1 MGCLTVPH
9 QNRYHPFNDA
19 GLRFS
24 SPSNYYASRMAKEPE
39 LEAITR
45 VAIEHARHAM
55 RIRLGEF
62 KNDKYVSAESRL
74 EHKLVAASLL
84 EDSARITE
92 TLQGFGPKLGRQS
105 LTPVPHEASW
115 QLWDNSRG
123 LYRCDTFS
131 SFVAKTNS
139 VVRGNPL
146 TQNVIRYWVNDS
158 GAGFGI
164 QFRRT
169 AKGSADRKLVDA
181 AIASLPS
188 HFERHLNRQKD
199 FLESPIH
206 LCGHTGSIFVGK
218 WVGAEKISALISQ
231 LTAICGEVNSLLDT

>member
-1 MGCLTVPH
+1 
-9 QNRYHPFNDA
+9 
-19 GLRFS
+19 
-24 SPSNYYASRMAKEPE
+24 MAKETE

-55 RIRLGEF
+55 KIRLGEF
-62 KNDKYVSAESRL
+62 KNDKYVSAVSCL
-74 EHKLVAASLL
+74 EHKLVAASLV
-84 EDSARITE
+84 EDSKRISE
-92 TLQGFGPKLGRQS
+92 TLQGFGPKLGKLS

-115 QLWDNSRG
+115 QLWDTGRG

-131 SFVAKTNS
+131 SFVTKTTS
-139 VVRGNPL
+139 VPRGNPS
-146 TQNVIRYWVNDS
+146 TRNVIRYWVNDS

-169 AKGSADRKLVDA
+169 AKGSTDRKLVDA
-181 AIASLPS
+181 AIAKLPS

-218 WVGAEKISALISQ
+218 WVGPEKISALISQ
-231 LTAICGEVNSLLDT
+231 LTEICLAIEPRLAT

>member
-1 MGCLTVPH
+1 MT
-9 QNRYHPFNDA
+9 
-19 GLRFS
+19 
-24 SPSNYYASRMAKEPE
+24 KETE

-55 RIRLGEF
+55 RIRLGDF
-62 KNDKYVSAESRL
+62 KNDKYISAESRL

-84 EDSARITE
+84 DDSIKISDV
-92 TLQGFGPKLGRQS
+92 LQSFGRGLGKQS
-105 LTPVPHEASW
+105 LTPIPHEANW
-115 QLWDNSRG
+115 QLWDTGRG

-131 SFVAKTNS
+131 SFVVKTS
-139 VVRGNPL
+139 SIPRGNPS
-146 TQNVIRYWVNDS
+146 TRNVLRYWANDS

-169 AKGSADRKLVDA
+169 AKGTAERKLVDA
-181 AIASLPS
+181 AIATLPS
-188 HFERHLNRQKD
+188 HFEVHVNRQKD

-218 WVGAEKISALISQ
+218 WVGPEKISSLVSQ
-231 LTAICGEVNSLLDT
+231 LIDTCKAVTPLLTT

>member
-1 MGCLTVPH
+1 
-9 QNRYHPFNDA
+9 
-19 GLRFS
+19 
-24 SPSNYYASRMAKEPE
+24 MAKEAE

-55 RIRLGEF
+55 RIRLGDF

-84 EDSARITE
+84 EDSLRITAS
-92 TLQGFGPKLGRQS
+92 LQTFGPKLGKQA
-105 LTPVPHEASW
+105 LTPLPHEASW
-115 QLWDNSRG
+115 QLWDTARG

-131 SFVAKTNS
+131 SFVTKTTS
-139 VVRGNPL
+139 VPRGNPS
-146 TQNVIRYWVNDS
+146 TRNVIRYWVNDS

-169 AKGSADRKLVDA
+169 AKGSTDRKLVDS

-188 HFERHLNRQKD
+188 HFEKHLNRQKD

-218 WVGAEKISALISQ
+218 WVGPEKISALISQ
-231 LTAICGEVNSLLDT
+231 LTAICAAVEPLLAT

>member
-1 MGCLTVPH
+1 
-9 QNRYHPFNDA
+9 
-19 GLRFS
+19 
-24 SPSNYYASRMAKEPE
+24 MAKEAD

-55 RIRLGEF
+55 KIRLGEF
-62 KNDKYVSAESRL
+62 KNDKYVSAASRL

-84 EDSARITE
+84 EDSKRITE
-92 TLQGFGPKLGRQS
+92 TVQGFGLKLGKQS

-115 QLWDNSRG
+115 QLWDTGRG

-131 SFVAKTNS
+131 SFVTKTTS
-139 VVRGNPL
+139 APRGNPS
-146 TQNVIRYWVNDS
+146 TRNVIRYWVNDS

-169 AKGSADRKLVDA
+169 AKGSADRKLVDT
-181 AIASLPS
+181 AIATLPS
-188 HFERHLNRQKD
+188 HFEKHFNRQKD
-199 FLESPIH
+199 FLDSPIH

-218 WVGAEKISALISQ
+218 WVGPEKISALVSQ
-231 LTAICGEVNSLLDT
+231 LTTICGEVNALLNT

>member
-1 MGCLTVPH
+1 
-9 QNRYHPFNDA
+9 
-19 GLRFS
+19 
-24 SPSNYYASRMAKEPE
+24 MAKEAE

-55 RIRLGEF
+55 KIRLGYF
-62 KNDKYVSAESRL
+62 KSDKYVSAESRL
-74 EHKLVAASLL
+74 EHKLVAASLV
-84 EDSARITE
+84 EDSIRITE
-92 TLQGFGPKLGRQS
+92 ALQGFGPKFGKQS

-115 QLWDNSRG
+115 QLWDTGRG

-131 SFVAKTNS
+131 SFVPKTTS
-139 VVRGNPL
+139 VPRGNPS
-146 TQNVIRYWVNDS
+146 TRNVIRYWVNDS

-169 AKGSADRKLVDA
+169 AKGSTDRKLVDA
-181 AIASLPS
+181 AIATLPS
-188 HFERHLNRQKD
+188 HFEKHLNRQKD

-218 WVGAEKISALISQ
+218 WVGPEKIGALISQ
-231 LTAICGEVNSLLDT
+231 LTEICMEVEKLLAT

>member
-1 MGCLTVPH
+1 
-9 QNRYHPFNDA
+9 
-19 GLRFS
+19 
-24 SPSNYYASRMAKEPE
+24 MAKETE

-55 RIRLGEF
+55 KIRLGDF
-62 KNDKYVSAESRL
+62 KNDKYISTESRL

-84 EDSARITE
+84 DDSRRITE
-92 TLQGFGPKLGRQS
+92 ALQGFGPRLGKQS

-115 QLWDNSRG
+115 QLWDTGRG

-131 SFVAKTNS
+131 SFVTKTTT
-139 VVRGNPL
+139 VPRGNPS
-146 TQNVIRYWVNDS
+146 TRNVIRYWVNDS

-169 AKGSADRKLVDA
+169 AKGTTDRKLVDA
-181 AIASLPS
+181 AFANLPS
-188 HFERHLNRQKD
+188 HFEKHLNRQKD

-218 WVGAEKISALISQ
+218 WVGPEKISALVSQ
-231 LTAICGEVNSLLDT
+231 LTDICGAVTPLLTT

>member
-1 MGCLTVPH
+1 
-9 QNRYHPFNDA
+9 
-19 GLRFS
+19 
-24 SPSNYYASRMAKEPE
+24 MAKEAE

-55 RIRLGEF
+55 KIRLGYF
-62 KNDKYVSAESRL
+62 KSDKYVSAESRL
-74 EHKLVAASLL
+74 EHKLVAASLV
-84 EDSARITE
+84 EDSIRITE
-92 TLQGFGPKLGRQS
+92 ALQGFGPKFGKQS

-115 QLWDNSRG
+115 QLWDTGRG

-131 SFVAKTNS
+131 SFVPKTTS
-139 VVRGNPL
+139 VPRGNPS
-146 TQNVIRYWVNDS
+146 TRNVIRYWVNDS

-169 AKGSADRKLVDA
+169 AKGSTDRKLVDA
-181 AIASLPS
+181 AIATLPS
-188 HFERHLNRQKD
+188 HFEKHLNRQKD

-218 WVGAEKISALISQ
+218 WVGPERISALISQ
-231 LTAICGEVNSLLDT
+231 LTEICMEVEKLLAT